1 MLKTIV
7 AGLVAEVEG
16 LFYMPSCKT
25 VNDCGSPTK
34 CECVGVCVCH
44 PAKPEFVA
52 TTFTSHSEKKKN
64 IYIWNPFTS
73 IILASPILPSIKE
86 NEIYI
91 NS

>member
-44 PAKPEFVA
+44 PAKAEFVA

-64 IYIWNPFTS
+64 IYIYMKSLNIS
-73 IILASPILPSIKE
+73 ISYTTFNKRE
-86 NEIYI
+86 
-91 NS
+91 